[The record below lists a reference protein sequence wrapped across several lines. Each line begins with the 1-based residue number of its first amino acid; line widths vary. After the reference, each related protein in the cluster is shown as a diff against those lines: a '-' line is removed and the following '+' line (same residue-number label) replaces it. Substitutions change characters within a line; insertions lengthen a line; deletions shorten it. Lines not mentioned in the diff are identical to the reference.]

1 MAQTYLSKDDTNF
14 IFANNNTPIFGNT
27 GTESVFIKSGVT
39 GVVMDQNTERID
51 FEGAVGDFTY
61 QQAGNQLLVFSS
73 GVKTATIPI
82 KIGGTQL
89 VFSDGSTDVLLTL
102 GVMTMGGTTVTPD
115 VIAVVPGS
123 MDSSTTSS
131 PLDSGTNQAMIFLDA
146 GDTNYKILNT
156 GSTVFGNSETESLL
170 VAPGVRNITTDQ
182 NTERVDIQGEIADFT
197 YQQAGNQLIVFSNGA
212 KVITIPIQNND
223 TQLVFLDGSVNVLL
237 QTGVMTLGD
246 TTVSTTAGAVYPT
259 TIDTTITAE
268 DGITQPVLQT
278 ISIDIGTL
286 ETAVS
291 LDASD
296 GAFNFTDNAIVMN
309 NVVITN
315 VTSDDTISVFNA
327 TATDYSFSN
336 DGTDVIISYNDGGGT
351 INVIRLTGIV
361 STNDLIYDEASFES
375 AMGFDAFTI
384 ASNNDNTDLLSAAQS
399 KSASIPGIN
408 HDTLVPLNSSMVATL
423 YEGDS
428 WLNFQNVSDPI
439 IYSFNETLPPEYTG
453 SDTSAWQPVPSN
465 VREVIDEVISIADG
479 MILTDI
485 EKAFGS
491 GQIRFNMVETDQGTA
506 AYAYMPGPDTG
517 GDVFLGH
524 DIGTDANGGSIE
536 LFGPGRSS
544 IIHELGHALGLT
556 HPFEGLSVLPSSE
569 DHSANT
575 VMSYTDYQMLVP
587 QFTGTK
593 TGSGSQVEFDTAIVA
608 PDRFMLYDI
617 AVLQAIY
624 GPDPN
629 YRTGEDTY
637 AFDDESFY
645 TTIWDA
651 GGYDILDFS
660 ATAYY
665 NVIDLTPGSHSN
677 INYRDIDTQ
686 IADQQAV
693 YQQQLNTNYY
703 DDWVADTFN
712 SISSD
717 LYTGENALGIA
728 WGTIIEKVT
737 GGPAGNRFI
746 DNVVDNYLTG
756 GAGDDLFYL
765 GAGGFDKVSGGG
777 GYDLVVLNQYTRN
790 EVELESYEESVLL
803 AGDDFSVQMTG
814 VAGVQFAD
822 QLYVIA

>member
-1 MAQTYLSKDDTNF
+1 
-14 IFANNNTPIFGNT
+14 
-27 GTESVFIKSGVT
+27 
-39 GVVMDQNTERID
+39 
-51 FEGAVGDFTY
+51 
-61 QQAGNQLLVFSS
+61 
-73 GVKTATIPI
+73 
-82 KIGGTQL
+82 
-89 VFSDGSTDVLLTL
+89 
-102 GVMTMGGTTVTPD
+102 
-115 VIAVVPGS
+115 
-123 MDSSTTSS
+123 
-131 PLDSGTNQAMIFLDA
+131 
-146 GDTNYKILNT
+146 
-156 GSTVFGNSETESLL
+156 
-170 VAPGVRNITTDQ
+170 
-182 NTERVDIQGEIADFT
+182 
-197 YQQAGNQLIVFSNGA
+197 
-212 KVITIPIQNND
+212 
-223 TQLVFLDGSVNVLL
+223 
-237 QTGVMTLGD
+237 
-246 TTVSTTAGAVYPT
+246 
-259 TIDTTITAE
+259 
-268 DGITQPVLQT
+268 
-278 ISIDIGTL
+278 
-286 ETAVS
+286 
-291 LDASD
+291 
-296 GAFNFTDNAIVMN
+296 
-309 NVVITN
+309 
-315 VTSDDTISVFNA
+315 
-327 TATDYSFSN
+327 
-336 DGTDVIISYNDGGGT
+336 
-351 INVIRLTGIV
+351 
-361 STNDLIYDEASFES
+361 
-375 AMGFDAFTI
+375 
-384 ASNNDNTDLLSAAQS
+384 
-399 KSASIPGIN
+399 
-408 HDTLVPLNSSMVATL
+408 MVATL